1 MDWVVYITDAGQK
14 PHFQMCFDVAKAAGW
29 ITHQRVEHIGFGV
42 VCGDDGLKFKTRSGD
57 TVRLIDLLNEG
68 KDRMAKNLAARTEEG
83 KCALQVY
90 YIFKH
95 TACMSVIGP
104 R

>member
-1 MDWVVYITDAGQK
+1 
-14 PHFQMCFDVAKAAGW
+14 
-29 ITHQRVEHIGFGV
+29 
-42 VCGDDGLKFKTRSGD
+42 
-57 TVRLIDLLNEG
+57 
-68 KDRMAKNLAARTEEG
+68 MAKNLAARTEEG